1 MFIGQSKKSIWIMF
15 FANHSWTFMVNKSIV
30 VQCCDMREG
39 SLEVKLPTIW
49 RDGKTEVGGVSEE
62 KESEEKEPVETRSKC
77 AKR

>member
-1 MFIGQSKKSIWIMF
+1 
-15 FANHSWTFMVNKSIV
+15 
-30 VQCCDMREG
+30 MREG

-49 RDGKTEVGGVSEE
+49 RDGKTEVGRVSEE